1 MIPSSDIS
9 DQHSPIERTEDV
21 YGISGANLIKLLQS
35 FITNYIKAM
44 NATCMYKYKYII
56 PTNK

>member
-35 FITNYIKAM
+35 FITNYIS
-44 NATCMYKYKYII
+44 NECGCICILYII